1 VRGLIARLDESRFI
15 SSIIS
20 VNRVLE
26 TSFGAF
32 AAGVSHPGVL
42 STNDMLTQ
50 QRSPRPNASGMA
62 TDTQWSALPR
72 RQCRGKNRE
81 RTWVRFPALVAQCVG
96 LFGVQPLISLSLRTK
111 AVCGATKQPAR
122 HVYGYWKDQENR
134 TRMPTERE
142 LRVAGRTDMT
152 SALRRHGGWERNARE
167 AGLTLT
173 SIAKPR
179 SIYLTFCTKMQ
190 PGTILRPHNYWAEFE
205 NLRNELMS
213 FVRERRKSPS
223 REKDASLVTSLSIPT
238 TRELEYAKRH
248 DLVRAIRKHGGAEL
262 VAKRLDLR
270 FRYHSPGYWKKFDN
284 VAKVRQLFRAS
295 FAAFPSIYFV
305 TLARAVPPDA

>member
-1 VRGLIARLDESRFI
+1 
-15 SSIIS
+15 
-20 VNRVLE
+20 
-26 TSFGAF
+26 
-32 AAGVSHPGVL
+32 
-42 STNDMLTQ
+42 
-50 QRSPRPNASGMA
+50 MA
-62 TDTQWSALPR
+62 TDAQRSALPR
-72 RQCRGKNRE
+72 RQWRGKNRE
-81 RTWVRFPALVAQCVG
+81 RAWARCPAFVAQCVG

-111 AVCGATKQPAR
+111 AMCGAMKRPTR
-122 HVYGYWKDQENR
+122 HAYGYWKDQENR
-134 TRMPTERE
+134 TQELRKFAESQGDASRMPTERE

-173 SIAKPR
+173 SIVKPR

-190 PGTILRPHNYWAEFE
+190 PGTILRPHNYWGEFE

-223 REKDASLVTSLSIPT
+223 RKTASSLVTSLSIPT

-295 FAAFPSIYFV
+295 FASFPNSYFV
-305 TLARAVPPDA
+305 TLALAVPPDA